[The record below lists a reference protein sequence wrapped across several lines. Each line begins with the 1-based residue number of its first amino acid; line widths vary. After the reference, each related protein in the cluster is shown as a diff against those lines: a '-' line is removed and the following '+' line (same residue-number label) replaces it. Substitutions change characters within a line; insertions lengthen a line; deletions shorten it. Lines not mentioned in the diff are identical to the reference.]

1 MTGDQALAV
10 SWQNGAMTDDNG
22 YSHLLPLVQA
32 LVDAGNEII
41 PDRHTKAAFRYNQG
55 GAYCPMSGPLRFD
68 AVRDLPRRPEVHF
81 DEARDFITCR
91 HCWAIIYGGRY
102 KAAAQ

>member
-1 MTGDQALAV
+1 MTA
-10 SWQNGAMTDDNG
+10 DDG

-32 LVDAGNEII
+32 LVDAGNEIL
-41 PDRHTKAAFRYNQG
+41 PGRHAAAFQYDQG
-55 GAYCPMSGPLRFD
+55 GAYCAMSGPLRFD

-102 KAAAQ
+102 NAAIYGDRHNAAG